1 MIYDFNEQLQKGEH
15 YENEL
20 DIFFSKFYKIKKV
33 TMDEQRQ
40 GFDRIF
46 IRPDKTE
53 LKIEYKSDDKA
64 RTTGNFFIEL
74 YSVFPTKQGWAYTS
88 QSDYIIYLLVDWR
101 IYVIDTPDMRRWV
114 EKWKCEE
121 RMRTCRN
128 KDYESQGILLPL
140 KRIEVVTKKIYE
152 KDGDQW
158 KLITQ

>member
-46 IRPDKTE
+46 IRPDGTQ

-74 YSVFPTKQGWAYTS
+74 YSVFPTKQGW
-88 QSDYIIYLLVDWR
+88 
-101 IYVIDTPDMRRWV
+101 
-114 EKWKCEE
+114 
-121 RMRTCRN
+121 
-128 KDYESQGILLPL
+128 
-140 KRIEVVTKKIYE
+140 
-152 KDGDQW
+152 
-158 KLITQ
+158 